1 MKHIITVEN
10 GEYPITL
17 EMHSSKKEQTEDQ
30 QRFKV
35 TYGLEVH
42 KRLDYYNA
50 AKTFG
55 FCYFHMLAC
64 AGKFDQEQPQ

>member
-1 MKHIITVEN
+1 MKRVLTVPN
-10 GEYPITL
+10 GKYPLIL
-17 EMHSSKKEQTEDQ
+17 EMHASKKEQSQDQ

-35 TYGLEVH
+35 TYGLEIYKH
-42 KRLDYYNA
+42 LNYYNA

-64 AGKFDQEQPQ
+64 EGKFDQENV

>member
-1 MKHIITVEN
+1 MKHILTVPN
-10 GEYPITL
+10 GKYPIVL
-17 EMHSSKKEQTEDQ
+17 EMHSTKKDKAEP
-30 QRFKV
+30 RFKV

-42 KRLDYYNA
+42 KNLDYYNA

-64 AGKFDQEQPQ
+64 EAKFEQED

>member
-10 GEYPITL
+10 GMCPITL
-17 EMHSSKKEQTEDQ
+17 EMYPKRGQGEDQ

-35 TYGLEVH
+35 SYGLEVH
-42 KRLDYYNA
+42 KRLDYATA
-50 AKTFG
+50 AETFG

-64 AGKFDQEQPQ
+64 DGQFEQEQPT

>member
-1 MKHIITVEN
+1 MKHILAVEN
-10 GEYPITL
+10 GRYPLVL

-64 AGKFDQEQPQ
+64 EGKFEQEQPT

>member
-1 MKHIITVEN
+1 MKHVLTVMN
-10 GEYPITL
+10 GKYPLIL
-17 EMHSSKKEQTEDQ
+17 EMHTSKKEQSQD

-35 TYGLEVH
+35 SYGLEVH

-64 AGKFDQEQPQ
+64 EGKFEQND